1 MAKTRSMTTTADAV
15 FKPNQL
21 VTLVQKTPAEHI
33 KSRQGRGGK
42 TFRYVTTSYV
52 QSILNTVF
60 GWGWSFEVKDKGQ
73 SPDGSSVWVL
83 GKLTILNPK
92 TQQPMIVKEQFG
104 SSEIKKSNGKEVDY
118 ADDMK
123 SAASDSLKKAASL
136 LGVCADLYADPE
148 TASEI
153 NAKAEQVRDIL
164 VQMRKKEAEA
174 EKAEN
179 EEQVN
184 LQEQE

>member
-1 MAKTRSMTTTADAV
+1 MARSMTITKNAV
-15 FKPNQL
+15 FKQNQL
-21 VTLVQKTPAEHI
+21 VTLVQKTPKEHI
-33 KSRQGRGGK
+33 KIRPGRGGK
-42 TFRYVTTSYV
+42 QFKYVTTSYV
-52 QSILNTVF
+52 QNILNTVF

-83 GKLTILNPK
+83 GRLTILNPK
-92 TQQPMIVKEQFG
+92 TQEPMIIKEQFG
-104 SSEIKKSNGKEVDY
+104 SSDIKKDKNGKELDY

-123 SAASDSLKKAASL
+123 AAASDALKKSASL

-153 NAKAEQVRDIL
+153 NKKAEQVRNIL
-164 VQMRKKEAEA
+164 IEMRKKQAKG
-174 EKAEN
+174 EKQ
-179 EEQVN
+179 EQIN